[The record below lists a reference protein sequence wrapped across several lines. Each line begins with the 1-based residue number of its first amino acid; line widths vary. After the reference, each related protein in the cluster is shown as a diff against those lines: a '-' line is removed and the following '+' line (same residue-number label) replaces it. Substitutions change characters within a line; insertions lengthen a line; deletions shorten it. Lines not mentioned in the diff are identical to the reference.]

1 MNGVITVDD
10 GIYADDFLD
19 QFNKNIREYFG
30 EIMLPKIQNGADKE
44 EEIEKIYSFI

>member
-1 MNGVITVDD
+1 MMVFMPMI
-10 GIYADDFLD
+10 LD